1 MRKYLIQKC
10 VYNGPCISTELSALL
25 PDPALEDTPSKI
37 QFVQVANERAMETI
51 EKSRKRTRGHY
62 TSESRAK
69 ITKWACEHGNKSAA
83 KRFS

>member
-1 MRKYLIQKC
+1 MARASQQNYRHCCL
-10 VYNGPCISTELSALL
+10 
-25 PDPALEDTPSKI
+25 TPPWKIPPQKI
-37 QFVQVANERAMETI
+37 QFVQVANERVMETI
-51 EKSRKRTRGHY
+51 EKSRKRKRGHY